1 MPRCTSSNKFA
12 SMDEAE
18 AEVDDESISEGL
30 YHADVRVT
38 RLCGECS
45 EEMMELTFEA
55 ETDIVCDMCSPECGG
70 HYGED
75 RDLPDGMLPSDKLP
89 EGHADYQLS
98 APDFEVDSSD
108 AEVDDYTQTTD
119 RRGKPIKNYRYAKHL
134 FKVTVTGTATC
145 QCCDAEIE
153 FTAESGEEPASAFE
167 SLVD

>member
-18 AEVDDESISEGL
+18 AEVEDESIDGDL
-30 YHADVRVT
+30 YHADVRVV

-45 EEMMELTFEA
+45 EEMMEATFEA
-55 ETDIVCDMCSPECGG
+55 ETAIECDICGPECGG

-75 RDLPDGMLPSDKLP
+75 RDLPDGVLPSDKLP
-89 EGHADYQLS
+89 EDHADYDLK
-98 APDFEVDSSD
+98 APELEVDSSE
-108 AEVDDYTQTTD
+108 AEVDDYNQTTD
-119 RRGKPIKNYRYAKHL
+119 RRGKPITNYRYQKHM
-134 FKVTVTGTATC
+134 FKVSVSGTATC

-153 FTAESGEEPASAFE
+153 FTAESDAQPASAFE